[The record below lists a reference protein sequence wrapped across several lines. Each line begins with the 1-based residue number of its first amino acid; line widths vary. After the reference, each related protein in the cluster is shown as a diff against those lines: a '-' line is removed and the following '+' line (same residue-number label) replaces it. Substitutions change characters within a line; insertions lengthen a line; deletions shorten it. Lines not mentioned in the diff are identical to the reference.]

1 MNNLFNE
8 IFDLCV
14 KFLLWLGENFGLSY
28 KAINVIIF
36 CIIWPIVTIWMII
49 YIIKL
54 KSKLKQFKQ
63 NDYI

>member
-14 KFLLWLGENFGLSY
+14 RFLLWLGDNFGLSY

-36 CIIWPIVTIWMII
+36 CIIWPILTVCLIVYIFKLRNKINKTI
-49 YIIKL
+49 K
-54 KSKLKQFKQ
+54 
-63 NDYI
+63 